1 MSKPHPKKVFRF
13 TIYKAVIFGLI
24 LLLLTAAL
32 TGYKTAIE
40 TTAIAKKTMDTLKQ
54 QCSSFNKLVD
64 SDRTKGLF
72 RLTDLLRDFSNHL
85 ADEPALADDTMLE
98 QYVDSLR
105 ISGVTLLNGELKT
118 EASGHTKRFSNPDW
132 QKTDI
137 GSRFADIITYPAKI
151 FAERTEVNGE
161 YYDVCAVARKDE
173 PGIIIG
179 YYKQPSGLIS
189 DTEND
194 LESLLTGL
202 NLEQN
207 GHYAII
213 EDGNVR
219 ATSVQSMKDK
229 QVSDDD
235 VLQQLSHIE
244 QNGKLHLIKASGKHY
259 WGYRSSYEGYI
270 ICIYYPFAAVFSD
283 SLSASALFAAVY
295 FFFCVLF
302 FALRN
307 RTLYENQEKLK
318 ESNSRLTETVQMLR
332 SLETIYFSL
341 FYVDLSSNSY
351 NTIYIAPWLEKA
363 IPQSGVYTTLKN
375 TFLTTMVVPA
385 YREDIDRRMSGD
397 FIRKTLCKENI
408 TDVRKS
414 FYTDYQALRG
424 GEIKWCRVSVTVVDF
439 DDSGTPMHI
448 LALLQ
453 DVDREKT
460 KEADYQAQILKEA
473 HEAKVANLAK
483 TEFLRR
489 ISHDIRTP
497 INGIKGYIDMAESHT
512 DDPEIQ
518 AHCHKN
524 ISAVLHTLLELVN
537 SILDMSKLESD
548 EVVLEETPFNLTELL
563 DEINTLLEP
572 QTASKN
578 IEYEIMRKDSLPVS
592 HLIGSPRYLSQI
604 LLNLASNAIKYGR
617 AGGYLR
623 LNTRLISNTE
633 QEAVYEFTCE
643 DNGIG
648 MSEKFQKHLFEPF
661 TQEAQNART
670 KYEGVGLGL
679 SIVKKLVDALG
690 GTITCHSE
698 KDIGTT
704 FRVQLTF
711 RIDKDYKAPEKAAEK
726 SNHTALEGKNVLLAE
741 DNELNMEIAEFLLTD
756 RGAKVTKAWNG
767 EEAVNTFAASET
779 GFFDIIF
786 MDIMMP
792 VKDGLTA
799 TREIRS
805 LDREDAKTVPI
816 TAMSA
821 NAFTDDIRRS
831 LDAGMN
837 AHISKPIDEAKLTA
851 TAELLFNERSKAVL
865 S

>member
-1 MSKPHPKKVFRF
+1 MSELHPKKFFQF
-13 TIYKAVIFGLI
+13 TIYKAVIFGLV
-24 LLLLTAAL
+24 LLLLTASV
-32 TGYKTAIE
+32 TGHKTAME
-40 TTAIAKKTMDTLKQ
+40 TTVIAENTMDTLKQ

-72 RLTDLLRDFSNHL
+72 RLTDLLRDFSNRL
-85 ADEPALADDTMLE
+85 ADEPSLADDTMLE

-118 EASGHTKRFSNPDW
+118 EASGHTRRFSDPDW

-161 YYDVCAVARKDE
+161 YYDVCAVARKDA

-229 QVSDDD
+229 ALSDDA

-244 QNGKLHLIKASGKHY
+244 QNGKLHLIKADGKHY
-259 WGYRSSYEGYI
+259 WGYRSAYEGYI
-270 ICIYYPFAAVFSD
+270 ICIYYPFATVFSD

-295 FFFCVLF
+295 FFFCVLY
-302 FALRN
+302 FAVRN

-318 ESNSRLTETVQMLR
+318 ESNLRLTESVRMLR

-341 FYVDLSSNSY
+341 FYVDLLSDSY
-351 NTIYIAPWLEKA
+351 NTIYIASWLEKA

-408 TDVRKS
+408 TAVRKS

-424 GEIKWCRVSVTVVDF
+424 GEIKWCRVSATVVDF
-439 DDSGTPMHI
+439 DDAGMPVHI

-453 DVDREKT
+453 DVDSEKT

-497 INGIKGYIDMAESHT
+497 VNGIKGYIDMAASHP

-518 AHCHKN
+518 AHCRESAN
-524 ISAVLHTLLELVN
+524 AVLHTLLELVN
-537 SILDMSKLESD
+537 SVLDMSKLESD
-548 EVVLEETPFNLTELL
+548 EVVLEEKPFDLTELL
-563 DEINTLLEP
+563 DEINAVLKP
-572 QTASKN
+572 QAASKN
-578 IEYEIMRKDSLPVS
+578 IEYEIMRQDGLAVS

-617 AGGYLR
+617 PGGYLR
-623 LNTRLISNTE
+623 LNTKLISSTG

-648 MSEKFQKHLFEPF
+648 MSGEFQKHLFEPF
-661 TQEAQNART
+661 SQEAQNART

-690 GTITCHSE
+690 GTITCRSE
-698 KDIGTT
+698 KDVGTT
-704 FRVQLTF
+704 FRVRLTF
-711 RIDKDYKAPEKAAEK
+711 RIDKDYKVPDHPSEK
-726 SNHTALEGKNVLLAE
+726 SDHSVLEGKNVLLAE

-767 EEAVNTFAASET
+767 EEAVDIFAASET

-821 NAFTDDIRRS
+821 NAFSDDIQRS

-851 TAELLFNERSKAVL
+851 TAELLLNGRKAVL

>member
-1 MSKPHPKKVFRF
+1 MSELHPKKFFQF
-13 TIYKAVIFGLI
+13 TIYKAVIFGLV
-24 LLLLTAAL
+24 LLLLTASV
-32 TGYKTAIE
+32 TGHKTAME
-40 TTAIAKKTMDTLKQ
+40 TTVIAENTMDTLKQ

-72 RLTDLLRDFSNHL
+72 RLTDLLRDFSNRL
-85 ADEPALADDTMLE
+85 ADEPSLADDTMLE

-118 EASGHTKRFSNPDW
+118 EASGHTRRFSDPDW

-161 YYDVCAVARKDE
+161 YYDVCAVARKDA

-229 QVSDDD
+229 ALSDDA

-244 QNGKLHLIKASGKHY
+244 QNGKLHLIKADGKHY
-259 WGYRSSYEGYI
+259 WGYRSAYEGYI
-270 ICIYYPFAAVFSD
+270 ICIYYPFATVFSD
-283 SLSASALFAAVY
+283 SLFASALFAAVY
-295 FFFCVLF
+295 FFFCVLY
-302 FALRN
+302 FAVRN

-318 ESNSRLTETVQMLR
+318 ESNLRLTESVRMLR

-341 FYVDLSSNSY
+341 FYVDLLSDSY

-408 TDVRKS
+408 TAVRKS

-424 GEIKWCRVSVTVVDF
+424 GEIKWCRVSATVVDF
-439 DDSGTPMHI
+439 DDAGMPVHI

-453 DVDREKT
+453 DVDSEKT

-497 INGIKGYIDMAESHT
+497 VNGIKGYIDMAASHP

-518 AHCHKN
+518 AHCRESAN
-524 ISAVLHTLLELVN
+524 AVLHTLLELVN
-537 SILDMSKLESD
+537 SVLDMSKLESD
-548 EVVLEETPFNLTELL
+548 EVVLEEKPFDLTELL
-563 DEINTLLEP
+563 DEINAVLKP
-572 QTASKN
+572 QAASKN
-578 IEYEIMRKDSLPVS
+578 IEYEIMRQDGLAVS

-617 AGGYLR
+617 PGGYLR
-623 LNTRLISNTE
+623 LNTKLISSTG

-648 MSEKFQKHLFEPF
+648 MSGEFQKHLFEPF
-661 TQEAQNART
+661 SQEAQNART

-690 GTITCHSE
+690 GTITCRSE
-698 KDIGTT
+698 KDVGTT
-704 FRVQLTF
+704 FCVRLTF
-711 RIDKDYKAPEKAAEK
+711 RIDKDYKVPDHPSEK
-726 SNHTALEGKNVLLAE
+726 SDHSVLEGKNVLLAE

-767 EEAVNTFAASET
+767 EEAVDIFAASET

-821 NAFTDDIRRS
+821 NAFSDDIQRS

-851 TAELLFNERSKAVL
+851 TAELLLNGRKAVL

>member
-1 MSKPHPKKVFRF
+1 MSELHPKKFFQF
-13 TIYKAVIFGLI
+13 TIYKAVIFGLV
-24 LLLLTAAL
+24 LLLLTASV
-32 TGYKTAIE
+32 TGHKTAME
-40 TTAIAKKTMDTLKQ
+40 TTVIAENTMDTLKQ

-72 RLTDLLRDFSNHL
+72 RLTDLLRDFSNRL
-85 ADEPALADDTMLE
+85 AYEPSLADDTMLE

-118 EASGHTKRFSNPDW
+118 EASGHTRRFSDPDW

-161 YYDVCAVARKDE
+161 YYDVCAVARKDA

-229 QVSDDD
+229 ALSDDA

-244 QNGKLHLIKASGKHY
+244 QNGKLHLIKADGKHY
-259 WGYRSSYEGYI
+259 WGYRSAYEGYI
-270 ICIYYPFAAVFSD
+270 ICIYYPFATVFSD
-283 SLSASALFAAVY
+283 SLFASALFAAVY
-295 FFFCVLF
+295 FFFCVLY
-302 FALRN
+302 FAVRN

-318 ESNSRLTETVQMLR
+318 ESNLRLTESVRMLR

-341 FYVDLSSNSY
+341 FYVDLLSDSY

-408 TDVRKS
+408 TAVRKS

-424 GEIKWCRVSVTVVDF
+424 GEIKWCRVSATVVDF
-439 DDSGTPMHI
+439 DDAGMPVHI

-453 DVDREKT
+453 DVDSEKT

-497 INGIKGYIDMAESHT
+497 VNGIKGYIDMAASHP

-518 AHCHKN
+518 AHCRESAN
-524 ISAVLHTLLELVN
+524 AVLHTLLELVN
-537 SILDMSKLESD
+537 SVLDMSKLESD
-548 EVVLEETPFNLTELL
+548 EVVLEEKPFDLTELL
-563 DEINTLLEP
+563 DEINAVLKP
-572 QTASKN
+572 QAASKN
-578 IEYEIMRKDSLPVS
+578 IEYEIMRQDGLAVS

-617 AGGYLR
+617 PGGYLR
-623 LNTRLISNTE
+623 LNTKLISSTG

-648 MSEKFQKHLFEPF
+648 MSGEFQKHLFEPF
-661 TQEAQNART
+661 SQEAQNART

-690 GTITCHSE
+690 GTITCRSE
-698 KDIGTT
+698 KDVGTT
-704 FRVQLTF
+704 FRVRLTF
-711 RIDKDYKAPEKAAEK
+711 RIDKDYKVPDHPSEK
-726 SNHTALEGKNVLLAE
+726 SDHSVLEGKNVLLAE

-767 EEAVNTFAASET
+767 EEAVDIFAASET

-821 NAFTDDIRRS
+821 NAFSDDIQRS

-851 TAELLFNERSKAVL
+851 TAELLLNGRKAVL

>member
-40 TTAIAKKTMDTLKQ
+40 TTVIAENTMDTLKQ

-72 RLTDLLRDFSNHL
+72 RLTDLLRDFSNRL
-85 ADEPALADDTMLE
+85 VDEPSLADDTMLE

-105 ISGVTLLNGELKT
+105 ISGVTLLDSELHT
-118 EASGHTKRFSNPDW
+118 QASGHTRRFSNPDW

-137 GSRFADIITYPAKI
+137 GSRFADIINYPAKI

-219 ATSVQSMKDK
+219 ATSASSMQDK
-229 QVSDDD
+229 KVSDNA
-235 VLQQLSHIE
+235 VLQQLSHID
-244 QNGKLHLIKASGKHY
+244 QDGKLHLIKASGKHY

-270 ICIYYPFAAVFSD
+270 ICIYYPFATVFSG

-295 FFFCVLF
+295 FFFCVLY

-318 ESNSRLTETVQMLR
+318 ESNSKLTETVQMLR

-341 FYVDLSSNSY
+341 FYVDLSADVY
-351 NTIYIAPWLEKA
+351 NTIYVAPWLEKA
-363 IPQSGVYTTLKN
+363 TPQHGAFTSLKRN
-375 TFLTTMVVPA
+375 YIGNMVVPS
-385 YREDIDRRMSGD
+385 YRKELEHRLSAD
-397 FIRKTLCKENI
+397 FIRENLCKENM
-408 TDVRKS
+408 TDAQKS
-414 FYTDYQALRG
+414 FYTDYQSVRN
-424 GEIKWCRVSVTVVDF
+424 GEMKWCRITITVVDF
-439 DDSGTPMHI
+439 DEAGTPVHI

-518 AHCHKN
+518 AHCRKN

-563 DEINTLLEP
+563 DEINTVLEP
-572 QTASKN
+572 QTSSKN
-578 IEYEIMRKDSLPVS
+578 IEYEIIRQSALPVN

-604 LLNLASNAIKYGR
+604 LINIASNSIKYGKS
-617 AGGYLR
+617 GGYLR
-623 LNTRLISNTE
+623 LNTRLISSTE

-648 MSEKFQKHLFEPF
+648 MSEEFQKHLFEPF

-711 RIDKDYKAPEKAAEK
+711 RIDKDYKASEKAAEK

>member
-1 MSKPHPKKVFRF
+1 MSELHPKKFFQF
-13 TIYKAVIFGLI
+13 TIYKAVIFGLV
-24 LLLLTAAL
+24 LLLLTASV
-32 TGYKTAIE
+32 TGHKTAME
-40 TTAIAKKTMDTLKQ
+40 TTVIAENTMDTLKQ

-72 RLTDLLRDFSNHL
+72 RLTDLLRDFSNRL
-85 ADEPALADDTMLE
+85 ADEPSLADDTMLE

-118 EASGHTKRFSNPDW
+118 EASGHTRRFSDPDW

-161 YYDVCAVARKDE
+161 YYDVCAVARKDA

-229 QVSDDD
+229 ALSDDA

-244 QNGKLHLIKASGKHY
+244 QNGKLHLIKADGKHY
-259 WGYRSSYEGYI
+259 WGYRSAYEGYI
-270 ICIYYPFAAVFSD
+270 ICIYYPFATVFSD

-295 FFFCVLF
+295 FFFCVLY
-302 FALRN
+302 FAVRN

-318 ESNSRLTETVQMLR
+318 ESNLRLTESVRMLR

-341 FYVDLSSNSY
+341 FYVDLLSDSY

-408 TDVRKS
+408 TAVRKS

-424 GEIKWCRVSVTVVDF
+424 GEIKWCRVSTTVVDF
-439 DDSGTPMHI
+439 DDAGMPVHI

-453 DVDREKT
+453 DVDSEKT

-497 INGIKGYIDMAESHT
+497 VNGIKGYIDMAASHP

-518 AHCHKN
+518 AHCRESAN
-524 ISAVLHTLLELVN
+524 AVLHTLLELVN
-537 SILDMSKLESD
+537 SVLDMSKLESD
-548 EVVLEETPFNLTELL
+548 EVVLEEKPFDLTELL
-563 DEINTLLEP
+563 DEINAVLKP
-572 QTASKN
+572 QAASKN
-578 IEYEIMRKDSLPVS
+578 IEYEIMRQDGLAVS

-617 AGGYLR
+617 PGGYLR
-623 LNTRLISNTE
+623 LNTKLISSTG
-633 QEAVYEFTCE
+633 QDAVYEFTCE

-648 MSEKFQKHLFEPF
+648 MSGEFQKHLFEPF
-661 TQEAQNART
+661 SQEAQNART

-690 GTITCHSE
+690 GTITCRSE
-698 KDIGTT
+698 KDVGTT
-704 FRVQLTF
+704 FRVRLTF
-711 RIDKDYKAPEKAAEK
+711 RIDKDYKVPDHPSEK
-726 SNHTALEGKNVLLAE
+726 SDHSVLEGKNVLLAE

-767 EEAVNTFAASET
+767 EEAVDIFAASET

-805 LDREDAKTVPI
+805 LDREDEKTVPI

-821 NAFTDDIRRS
+821 NAFSDDIQRS

-851 TAELLFNERSKAVL
+851 TAELLLNGRKAVL

>member
-1 MSKPHPKKVFRF
+1 MSELHPKKFFQF
-13 TIYKAVIFGLI
+13 TIYKAVIFGLV
-24 LLLLTAAL
+24 LLLLTASV
-32 TGYKTAIE
+32 TGHKTAME
-40 TTAIAKKTMDTLKQ
+40 TTVIAENTMDTLKQ

-72 RLTDLLRDFSNHL
+72 RLTDLLRDFSNRL
-85 ADEPALADDTMLE
+85 ADEPSLADDTMLE

-118 EASGHTKRFSNPDW
+118 EASGHTRRFSDPDW

-161 YYDVCAVARKDE
+161 YYDVCAVARKDA

-229 QVSDDD
+229 ALSDDA

-244 QNGKLHLIKASGKHY
+244 QNGKLHLIKADGKHY
-259 WGYRSSYEGYI
+259 WGYRSAYEGYI
-270 ICIYYPFAAVFSD
+270 ICIYYPFATVFSD
-283 SLSASALFAAVY
+283 SLFASALFAAVY
-295 FFFCVLF
+295 FFFCVLY
-302 FALRN
+302 FAVRN

-318 ESNSRLTETVQMLR
+318 ESNLRLTESVRMLR

-341 FYVDLSSNSY
+341 FYVDLLSDSY

-408 TDVRKS
+408 TAVRKS

-424 GEIKWCRVSVTVVDF
+424 GEIKWCRVSATVVDF
-439 DDSGTPMHI
+439 DDAGMPVHI

-453 DVDREKT
+453 DVDSEKT

-497 INGIKGYIDMAESHT
+497 VNGIKGYIDMAASHP

-518 AHCHKN
+518 AHCRESAN
-524 ISAVLHTLLELVN
+524 AVLHTLLELVN
-537 SILDMSKLESD
+537 SVLDMSKLESD
-548 EVVLEETPFNLTELL
+548 EVVLEEKPFDLTELL
-563 DEINTLLEP
+563 DEINAVLKP
-572 QTASKN
+572 QAASKN
-578 IEYEIMRKDSLPVS
+578 IEYEIMRQDGLAVS

-617 AGGYLR
+617 PGGYLR
-623 LNTRLISNTE
+623 LNTKLISSTG

-648 MSEKFQKHLFEPF
+648 MSGEFQKHLFEPF
-661 TQEAQNART
+661 SQEAQNART

-690 GTITCHSE
+690 GTITCRSE
-698 KDIGTT
+698 KDVGTT
-704 FRVQLTF
+704 FCVRLTF
-711 RIDKDYKAPEKAAEK
+711 RIDKDYKVPDHPSEK
-726 SNHTALEGKNVLLAE
+726 SDHSVLEGKNVLLAE

-767 EEAVNTFAASET
+767 EEAVDIFAASET

-805 LDREDAKTVPI
+805 LDREDEKTVPI

-821 NAFTDDIRRS
+821 NAFSDDIQRS

-851 TAELLFNERSKAVL
+851 TAELLLNGRKAVL

>member
-1 MSKPHPKKVFRF
+1 MSELHPKKFFQF
-13 TIYKAVIFGLI
+13 TIYKAVIFGLV
-24 LLLLTAAL
+24 LLLLTASV
-32 TGYKTAIE
+32 TGHKTAME
-40 TTAIAKKTMDTLKQ
+40 TTVIAENTMDTLKQ

-72 RLTDLLRDFSNHL
+72 RLTDLLRDFSNRL
-85 ADEPALADDTMLE
+85 AYEPSLADDTMLE

-118 EASGHTKRFSNPDW
+118 EASGHTRRFSDPDW

-161 YYDVCAVARKDE
+161 YYDVCAVARKDA

-229 QVSDDD
+229 ALSDDA

-244 QNGKLHLIKASGKHY
+244 QNGKLHLIKADGKHY
-259 WGYRSSYEGYI
+259 WGYRSAYEGYI
-270 ICIYYPFAAVFSD
+270 ICIYYPFATVFSD
-283 SLSASALFAAVY
+283 SLFASALFAAVY
-295 FFFCVLF
+295 FFFCVLY
-302 FALRN
+302 FAVRN

-318 ESNSRLTETVQMLR
+318 ESNLRLTESVRMLR

-341 FYVDLSSNSY
+341 FYVDLLSDSY

-408 TDVRKS
+408 TAVRKS

-424 GEIKWCRVSVTVVDF
+424 GEIKWCRVSATVVDF
-439 DDSGTPMHI
+439 DDAGMPVHI

-453 DVDREKT
+453 DVDSEKT

-497 INGIKGYIDMAESHT
+497 VNGIKGYIDMAASHP

-518 AHCHKN
+518 AHCRESAN
-524 ISAVLHTLLELVN
+524 AVLHTLLELVN
-537 SILDMSKLESD
+537 SVLDMSKLESD
-548 EVVLEETPFNLTELL
+548 EVVLEEKPFDLTELL
-563 DEINTLLEP
+563 DEINAVLKP
-572 QTASKN
+572 QAASKN
-578 IEYEIMRKDSLPVS
+578 IEYEIMRQDGLAVS

-617 AGGYLR
+617 PGGYLR
-623 LNTRLISNTE
+623 LNTKLISSTG
-633 QEAVYEFTCE
+633 QDAVYEFTCE

-648 MSEKFQKHLFEPF
+648 MSGEFQKHLFEPF
-661 TQEAQNART
+661 SQEAQNART

-690 GTITCHSE
+690 GTITCRSE
-698 KDIGTT
+698 KDVGTT
-704 FRVQLTF
+704 FCVRLTF
-711 RIDKDYKAPEKAAEK
+711 RIDKDYKVPDHPSEK
-726 SNHTALEGKNVLLAE
+726 SDHSVLEGKNVLLAE

-767 EEAVNTFAASET
+767 EEAVDIFAASET

-821 NAFTDDIRRS
+821 NAFSDDIQRS

-851 TAELLFNERSKAVL
+851 TAELLLNGRKAVL

>member
-1 MSKPHPKKVFRF
+1 MSDLHPKKFFQF
-13 TIYKAVIFGLI
+13 TIYKAVIFGLV
-24 LLLLTAAL
+24 LLLLTASV
-32 TGYKTAIE
+32 TGHKTAME
-40 TTAIAKKTMDTLKQ
+40 TTVIAENTMDTLKQ

-72 RLTDLLRDFSNHL
+72 RLTDLLRDFSNRL
-85 ADEPALADDTMLE
+85 ADEPSLADDTMLE

-118 EASGHTKRFSNPDW
+118 EASGHTRRFSDPDW

-151 FAERTEVNGE
+151 FAERMEVNGE
-161 YYDVCAVARKDE
+161 YYDVCAVARKDA

-229 QVSDDD
+229 ALSDDA

-244 QNGKLHLIKASGKHY
+244 QNGRLHLIKENGKHY
-259 WGYRSSYEGYI
+259 WGYRSAYEGYI
-270 ICIYYPFAAVFSD
+270 ICIYYPFATVFSD

-295 FFFCVLF
+295 FFFCVLY
-302 FALRN
+302 FAVRN

-318 ESNSRLTETVQMLR
+318 ESNLRLTESVRMLR

-341 FYVDLSSNSY
+341 FYVDLLSDSY

-408 TDVRKS
+408 TAVCKS

-424 GEIKWCRVSVTVVDF
+424 GEIKWCRVSATVVDF
-439 DDSGTPMHI
+439 DDAGMPAHI

-453 DVDREKT
+453 DVDSEKA

-497 INGIKGYIDMAESHT
+497 VNGIKGYIDMAASHP

-518 AHCHKN
+518 AHCRESAN
-524 ISAVLHTLLELVN
+524 AVLHTLLELVN
-537 SILDMSKLESD
+537 SVLDMSKLESD
-548 EVVLEETPFNLTELL
+548 EVVLEEKPFDLTELL
-563 DEINTLLEP
+563 DEINAVLKP
-572 QTASKN
+572 QAASKN
-578 IEYEIMRKDSLPVS
+578 IEYEIMRQDGLAVS

-617 AGGYLR
+617 PGGYLR
-623 LNTRLISNTE
+623 LNTKLISSTG

-648 MSEKFQKHLFEPF
+648 MSGEFQKHLFEPF
-661 TQEAQNART
+661 SQEAQNART

-690 GTITCHSE
+690 GTITCRSE
-698 KDIGTT
+698 KDVGTT
-704 FRVQLTF
+704 FRVRLTF
-711 RIDKDYKAPEKAAEK
+711 RIDKDYKVPEQPSEK
-726 SNHTALEGKNVLLAE
+726 SDHSVLEGKNVLLAE

-767 EEAVNTFAASET
+767 EEAVDIFAASET

-821 NAFTDDIRRS
+821 NAFSDDIQRS

-851 TAELLFNERSKAVL
+851 TAELLLNGRKAVL